1 MNISIIGPGLIGG
14 SFALDLKDSGL
25 ANRVIA
31 VDNNPEHLKRAI
43 ELGLADEGASL
54 EDAVSCSD
62 LIILSVPVDKIKS
75 LLPVILD
82 MVAGSNKIVADMGST
97 KLSIAK
103 EVEHHPA
110 RGRYVALHPI
120 AGTEFSGPAAAL
132 RGLLRDKNIIICD
145 KELSDRDALDK
156 MISIL
161 ATLKMKISYMESS
174 SHDLHVAYVSHI
186 SHITSFSLAL
196 SVLEKEKSE
205 ESILTLAASGFEST
219 VRLAKSN
226 SNTWASIF
234 LQNSEYIT
242 EVLDSYLNKMNLFK
256 KYINEGDSEALIR
269 LMDQANEIKKIL
281 NR

>member
-14 SFALDLKDSGL
+14 SFALDLKSGGL

-31 VDNNPEHLKRAI
+31 VDTNPEHLSRAI

-54 EDAVSCSD
+54 EDAVNCSD

-75 LLPVILD
+75 LLPLILD
-82 MVAGSNKIVADMGST
+82 MVVGSNKIVADMGST

-103 EVEHHPA
+103 EVESHPA

-120 AGTEFSGPAAAL
+120 AGTEFSGPDAAL
-132 RGLLRDKNIIICD
+132 CGLFRNKNVIICD
-145 KELSDRDALDK
+145 RELSDRDALDT
-156 MISIL
+156 ITSIL
-161 ATLKMKISYMESS
+161 SSTGMNISYMDSA

-226 SNTWASIF
+226 ANTWSSIF

-256 KYINEGDSEALIR
+256 KYINEGDSDALIR
-269 LMDQANEIKKIL
+269 LMNEANEIKKIL
-281 NR
+281 NK

>member
-1 MNISIIGPGLIGG
+1 MNISIVGPGLIGG
-14 SFALDLKDSGL
+14 SFALDLKEGGL
-25 ANRVIA
+25 ADRVIA
-31 VDNNPEHLKRAI
+31 VDTNPEHLSRAI

-54 EDAVSCSD
+54 EDAVERSE
-62 LIILSVPVDKIKS
+62 LIILAVPVDIIRT
-75 LLPVILD
+75 LLPKILT
-82 MVAGSNKIVADMGST
+82 MIEGSNKIVADMGST
-97 KLSIAK
+97 KLAIAK
-103 EVEHHPA
+103 GVVNHPA

-120 AGTEFSGPAAAL
+120 AGTEFSGPDAAL
-132 RGLLRDKNIIICD
+132 CGLFRNKNVIICD
-145 KELSDRDALDK
+145 RELSDRDALER
-156 MISIL
+156 ITSIL
-161 ATLKMKISYMESS
+161 SSTGMNISYMDSS

-242 EVLDSYLNKMNLFK
+242 EVLDSYLEKMKLFK
-256 KYINEGDSEALIR
+256 KYINEGNADALKGLI
-269 LMDQANEIKKIL
+269 DEANEIKKIL